1 MTFFEFSKTLQK
13 LEQTPSR
20 LEMTYQLADL
30 YSKFSSQ
37 EIIFASYIMQG
48 KLVPPYESM
57 EFNLSVKMM
66 QRVLAKFTDVKKKD
80 KENGV
85 VTDLF
90 SEVKDNK
97 GESTTLSQ
105 VVKQYKKLGD
115 LGLVAEEVLEG
126 NKVENH
132 LSIKEVH
139 LRLSKIAQD
148 GGLGSQ
154 ERKVASLVALL
165 QETEAVS
172 AKFIV
177 RLIIGKLRLGFSTMT
192 MIDALSWAKNKD
204 KSESKLL
211 ELAYQKKADLGKLAQ
226 VYLAYENKE
235 ERLAHLEQ
243 FNVETGIPVVPAL
256 CHRLNSSEEIIEK
269 MGEVYAEPK
278 FDGLRVQIHFK
289 REENGVKIKAFTRN
303 LEDVSYMFPEL
314 KMAPE
319 VLKCDSCI
327 LDSEAIGFDPKTG
340 QLVEF
345 QKTMK
350 RKRKHNIDDVAKEI
364 PMRFYIFDVLEV
376 DKKSYL
382 DKPLRERKDLLSNL
396 FDKNKVLF
404 QTKYI
409 ITSDPAV
416 LRNFHEQQL
425 GEGLEGAVMKKAD
438 SVYVSGRKGWSWVK
452 IKEEEGSQGKL
463 SDTLDLVVMGYYVG
477 RGKRSQFGIG
487 AVLAGVVDDKEN
499 IKTIAKIGTGLT
511 EEQLMLMKKIC
522 DKNKLEDKPESYY
535 VHKNLIPD
543 VWVKP
548 EVVIEVAADELTKSP
563 THSAGVALRFP
574 RMLNFRDDKNFDQIT
589 KESELSGISHLK

>member
-30 YSKFSSQ
+30 FSELSSE
-37 EIIFASYIMQG
+37 EIIIASYIMQG

-66 QRVLAKFTDVKKKD
+66 QRVLAKFVN
-80 KENGV
+80 EEVV

-90 SEVKDNK
+90 GDVKSDKEKDN
-97 GESTTLSQ
+97 TALSK

-115 LGLVAEEVLEG
+115 VGLVAQEVLKE
-126 NKVENH
+126 NKIESH
-132 LSIKEVH
+132 LSINEIYK
-139 LRLSKIAQD
+139 RLTKIAQD
-148 GGLGSQ
+148 GGSGSQ
-154 ERKVASLVALL
+154 ERKVDSLVGLL
-165 QETEAVS
+165 KETQAVS

-192 MIDALSWAKNKD
+192 MIDALSWTKNKD

-235 ERLAHLEQ
+235 ERLSHLEQ
-243 FNVETGIPVVPAL
+243 LNVEAGIPVVPAL

-289 REENGVKIKAFTRN
+289 RDKDGVKIKAFTRN

-314 KMAPE
+314 EMAAE
-319 VLKCDSCI
+319 ILKCDSCI

-340 QLVEF
+340 KLVEF

-350 RKRKHNIDDVAKEI
+350 RKRKHNIGDMAKEV
-364 PMRFYIFDVLEV
+364 PMRFYVFDVLEV

-382 DKPLRERKDLLSNL
+382 DKSLRERKGLLDSL
-396 FDKNKVLF
+396 FDKNEVFFVTEHIL
-404 QTKYI
+404 
-409 ITSDPAV
+409 TSDASV
-416 LRNFHEQQL
+416 LRSFHEQQL

-463 SDTLDLVVMGYYVG
+463 SDTLDLVVMGYYAG

-487 AVLAGVVDDKEN
+487 AVLAGVIDDKEN

-511 EEQLMLMKKIC
+511 EEQLVNMKKIC
-522 DKNKLEDKPESYY
+522 DENMSPIKPESYD
-535 VHKNLIPD
+535 VHKNLTPD

-548 EVVIEVAADELTKSP
+548 VIVIEVAADELTKSP

-589 KESELSGISHLK
+589 KHSELSGISHLK